1 MFEPKINDVVEDNE
15 SMPEELNWIY
25 EVEQINVDEG
35 IKNSGGISQ
44 FIFSLKLF
52 TETIEGN
59 ARVIK
64 DAYESGDIRLYT
76 IKVHALKSSFRII
89 GALNMSKL
97 AESLEDA
104 GNKENLEYI
113 DKYTDELLNGYLEFE
128 NILSRLKENESDD
141 TNKQEIALEE
151 LQDAYSALKDV
162 IPQMDYDSV
171 ELILNQLKEYKLP
184 CDDKEKISN
193 LEKMLKQFDWDGME
207 TLINQ

>member
-1 MFEPKINDVVEDNE
+1 
-15 SMPEELNWIY
+15 
-25 EVEQINVDEG
+25 
-35 IKNSGGISQ
+35 
-44 FIFSLKLF
+44 
-52 TETIEGN
+52 
-59 ARVIK
+59 
-64 DAYESGDIRLYT
+64 
-76 IKVHALKSSFRII
+76 
-89 GALNMSKL
+89 MSVL

-104 GNKENLEYI
+104 GTKENLEYI
-113 DKYTDELLNGYLEFE
+113 DTYTDELLNGYLEFE

-171 ELILNQLKEYKLP
+171 ELILNQLKEYKVP

>member
-1 MFEPKINDVVEDNE
+1 
-15 SMPEELNWIY
+15 
-25 EVEQINVDEG
+25 
-35 IKNSGGISQ
+35 
-44 FIFSLKLF
+44 
-52 TETIEGN
+52 
-59 ARVIK
+59 
-64 DAYESGDIRLYT
+64 
-76 IKVHALKSSFRII
+76 
-89 GALNMSKL
+89 MSKL

-128 NILSRLKENESDD
+128 NILSRLKESESDD

-184 CDDKEKISN
+184 DDDKEKISN